1 MVWGSSICSNRSRD
15 LFNLS
20 QSPVSLP
27 LSDPDL
33 GVLILITHNDVTNIS
48 AFNQQEMQ
56 RLSREETHAT
66 NNKMFSPDFL
76 KSCVLQVSRC
86 MFELEL
92 ALAHVCSSWTDGFG
106 KEVENVV
113 RIQLS
118 DRFTRTNHGHCRA
131 KDFNWIQF
139 SVRVTH
145 DHLRGIIL
153 V

>member
-1 MVWGSSICSNRSRD
+1 MAWGSSICSNRSRD

-66 NNKMFSPDFL
+66 NNKMFSPVFL
-76 KSCVLQVSRC
+76 KSCVLHTVDVCLNLSLHWHMCAQAELMDLGKRWRMLWESNSPIVSHGPTMDTAVPRI
-86 MFELEL
+86 
-92 ALAHVCSSWTDGFG
+92 SIGF
-106 KEVENVV
+106 N
-113 RIQLS
+113 
-118 DRFTRTNHGHCRA
+118 
-131 KDFNWIQF
+131 
-139 SVRVTH
+139 SVSESPM
-145 DHLRGIIL
+145 IICA
-153 V
+153 VSF

>member
-76 KSCVLQVSRC
+76 
-86 MFELEL
+86 
-92 ALAHVCSSWTDGFG
+92 
-106 KEVENVV
+106 N
-113 RIQLS
+113 
-118 DRFTRTNHGHCRA
+118 RA
-131 KDFNWIQF
+131 SYRQ
-139 SVRVTH
+139 
-145 DHLRGIIL
+145 
-153 V
+153 